1 MGKSVVVLASGET
14 QRRALPHLV
23 QPLRAEGIDVPE
35 VRIPSRNRDLTT
47 EVAAQLARATWF
59 DLNGRG
65 HPPDKIVVL
74 VDADGRTPEEAVAA
88 LDGLEGRL
96 RDIPVKVLVTAAKW
110 HLEAWFFADGKALRE
125 YLGGRNLG
133 SVDASQPDAIH
144 NPKAHLKNLL
154 GRPYTAATEEEI
166 AGRLDPGELRRSPS
180 FAAFEGAIR
189 NGGAPQTATTAAAV
203 VADKGWPGGADAA

>member
-1 MGKSVVVLASGET
+1 M
-14 QRRALPHLV
+14 
-23 QPLRAEGIDVPE
+23 
-35 VRIPSRNRDLTT
+35 
-47 EVAAQLARATWF
+47 AAQLARATWF

-133 SVDASQPDAIH
+133 SVDASHPDAIH

-154 GRPYTAATEEEI
+154 GRPYTAATAEEI
-166 AGRLDPGELRRSPS
+166 AGRLDPGGAPSKPELRRVRGRHQERRCTPN
-180 FAAFEGAIR
+180 R
-189 NGGAPQTATTAAAV
+189 HYGGRRRRSVGVNLDVLSDIQ
-203 VADKGWPGGADAA
+203 